1 MTAPRRLPV
10 TRALAALIAKTTG
23 RPCGIGELPRVR
35 SKSGEWGPTAAPY
48 TILDSLP
55 GEFSGPPL
63 WNWHA
68 DAAWSYQV
76 TSVGERDDQVQ
87 WLSDR
92 VRHGVV
98 GRTDDEWAHDLQVP
112 QARVIDRELDHD
124 AGGEPSVSAAG
135 AIVSY
140 VQRFTITVTPAAT

>member
-1 MTAPRRLPV
+1 MTAPRLPV
-10 TRALAALIAKTTG
+10 TRALAALIAKATG
-23 RPCGIGELPRVR
+23 QPCGIGELPLVR
-35 SKSGEWGPTAAPY
+35 ARSGEWEPASVPY

-63 WNWHA
+63 WDWHA

-87 WLSDR
+87 WLADR

-98 GRTDDEWAHDLQVP
+98 GRTDDEWAHNLQVP

-124 AGGEPSVSAAG
+124 SGGEPSMSAAG

-140 VQRFTITVTPAAT
+140 VQRFTITVTPA

>member
-1 MTAPRRLPV
+1 MTAARLPV

-23 RPCGIGELPRVR
+23 RPCGVGELPRLQDE
-35 SKSGEWGPTAAPY
+35 SGEWEPASAPY

-55 GEFSGPPL
+55 GDFSGPPL
-63 WNWHA
+63 WDWHA
-68 DAAWSYQV
+68 DAAWTYQV

-92 VRHGVV
+92 VRAGIV
-98 GRTDDEWAHDLQVP
+98 GRNGNGDGWAHDLWVP

-124 AGGEPSVSAAG
+124 SGGEPSVSAAG

-140 VQRFTITVTPAAT
+140 VQRFTITVTPA